1 MMSFRSWRWVA
12 AWLQALVIIG
22 LPFVRIHGQSALRFD
37 VPSLRFYF
45 FGSSFWISEAYFFL
59 LILLLFFI
67 GVMLVTVLYG
77 RIWCGWAC
85 PQTTLSDFARL
96 IDNFSRFMAGRGR
109 KALSFM
115 LSQAFLLI
123 FSCFV
128 AATLIWYFVTPYD
141 MISEAFAFSLGPWTF
156 GTWLFFSVLIYL
168 NLAFVRQKFCAFV
181 CPYARLQSTFFDEK
195 TLTISFDPS
204 REDECRGCEACVE
217 ACPAGID
224 IRAGLQVECINCA
237 QCIDACAEK
246 VKRFEKRSLI
256 GYVFGLGREKDQQV
270 SRPRVVWLSLVFAL
284 MAVLFVYQIA
294 ARVPLDFW
302 VSNETMRMA
311 GRDTSPGKLINRFS
325 LRVEN
330 RSLKPA
336 TYKLRVSGL
345 RDAELLMSANPF
357 IIPADSSEDLSVYI
371 VLKKQ
376 YSEKE
381 TAALWFTLEDVHN
394 PELRITRETRF
405 VLPLKKNN
413 HR

>member
-1 MMSFRSWRWVA
+1 MSFRSWRWVA

-37 VPSLRFYF
+37 VPSLRLYF

-123 FSCFV
+123 LSCFV
-128 AATLIWYFVTPYD
+128 AVTLIWYFVSPYD

-156 GTWLFFSVLIYL
+156 GTWLFFTILIYL
-168 NLAFVRQKFCAFV
+168 NLAFVRQKFCASV

-204 REDECRGCEACVE
+204 RTDECRGCEACVN

-237 QCIDACAEK
+237 QCIDACSERMERLDK
-246 VKRFEKRSLI
+246 KSLI
-256 GYVFGLGREKDQQV
+256 DYFFGITRGTTQQKW
-270 SRPRVVWLSLVFAL
+270 RPRVLWLSFAV
-284 MAVLFVYQIA
+284 AFFAALFVYQIA
-294 ARVPLDFW
+294 ARVPLDFL
-302 VSNETMRMA
+302 VSNETMRVA
-311 GRDTSPGKLINRFS
+311 GRDTSSGRQINRFS

-330 RSLKPA
+330 RSLESA
-336 TYKLRVSGL
+336 TYMLRVSGL
-345 RDAELLMSANPF
+345 QDAELLMSTNPF
-357 IIPADSSEDLSVYI
+357 IVPADSSQDLSVYI
-371 VLKKQ
+371 ALKKP

-381 TAALWFTLEDVHN
+381 TAAIWFTLEDVHN
-394 PELRITRETRF
+394 PELRITREARF
-405 VLPLKKNN
+405 MLPAKTIN